1 MKFDIKTGYL
11 PAETKELFEK
21 LSRYPFFQKFV
32 LVGGTGLCLRAGHRQ
47 SEDLD
52 FISVTEKLNV
62 SSIKRFFSSNFN
74 DYRIVRIDEYFQI
87 DLVVNGVKVTFFS
100 KSAVGVDFDVT
111 AGTTSINKISV
122 ASIETIAIL
131 KINAISQRN
140 TMRDYYDLYYIA
152 KHFIKLP
159 EIIEISKK
167 NLPNLSPVVYSET
180 LLFVKDIPEN
190 SISSHLSPVESVTK
204 SEIAEYFLRELKI
217 NAGKNST

>member
-1 MKFDIKTGYL
+1 MKPDINTDFL
-11 PAETKELFEK
+11 PADTKELFDK
-21 LSRYPFFQKFV
+21 FSRFPFFRKFV
-32 LVGGTGLCLRAGHRQ
+32 LVGGTALCLQAGHRQ

-52 FISVTEKLNV
+52 FISVTDKLNI

-74 DYRIVRIDEYFQI
+74 NYRIVRIDEDFQI

-100 KSAVGVDFDVT
+100 KSATGVDFDVT
-111 AGTTSINKISV
+111 TGTTSINKINV
-122 ASIETIAIL
+122 GSIATIAIL
-131 KINAISQRN
+131 KINAISHRN

-152 KHFIKLP
+152 KRFIKLP

-190 SISSHLSPVESVTK
+190 CISSHLSPVESVTK
-204 SEIAEYFLRELKI
+204 SEIAEYFLRELK
-217 NAGKNST
+217 NSRHKNGI